1 MVNYSQSWR
10 SRSVPAR
17 SIAYILGSAT
27 YRLLSGKCDRVLSG
41 KCDLSPT
48 LSEVRPI
55 APPIIQARCPK

>member
-27 YRLLSGKCDRVLSG
+27 YRLPSR

-48 LSEVRPI
+48 LSEMRSRSLGVRRI
-55 APPIIQARCPK
+55 A

>member
-27 YRLLSGKCDRVLSG
+27 YRLLSGKCVRAACPPEV
-41 KCDLSPT
+41 SPR
-48 LSEVRPI
+48 LWEVRPI
-55 APPIIQARCPK
+55 A